1 MNEQAFANELA
12 KLLEVTVDQLHVD
25 AALGHFD
32 NWDSLTQISVL
43 ALVRD
48 QYQRTL
54 SNDVFDKTAT
64 YGELLASINEAG
76 SEGKRK

>member
-1 MNEQAFANELA
+1 MKDQAFADELA
-12 KLLEVTVDQLHVD
+12 KLLEVSVDQLHTD
-25 AALGHFD
+25 ALLAQFD

-54 SNDVFDKTAT
+54 SNDVFDKIAT
-64 YGELLASINEAG
+64 YGELLVSINEAR